1 MPPDPNDISNL
12 PPPQQRPFHSQT
24 EAKGILFLV
33 VEDAQI
39 IIACIKMGCLAARYH
54 SNVCI
59 ILAAYSSSRR
69 ERSTG
74 GIRRSSP

>member
-1 MPPDPNDISNL
+1 MPSDPNDIANL
-12 PPPQQRPFHSQT
+12 PPPPQHPFHSQT

-39 IIACIKMGCLAARYH
+39 ISACIKMGCLAARYH
-54 SNVCI
+54 TNVRI
-59 ILAAYSSSRR
+59 ILAAYSRSRR

-74 GIRRSSP
+74 GIGRSSP